1 MSSVDSL
8 LNISIEKSTEQRQ
21 VEELDTI
28 LLDLVERLDFIDVQI
43 LRKFYTTGKEF
54 PNDTQPYCFPIL
66 YKEMKEV
73 HRLKIGMEAL
83 RKRLE
88 VLVRFEF
95 LFKINNTNPTNYSPI
110 GGKEKLVRAV
120 IMKFFLINGLT
131 KFL

>member
-1 MSSVDSL
+1 
-8 LNISIEKSTEQRQ
+8 
-21 VEELDTI
+21 
-28 LLDLVERLDFIDVQI
+28 
-43 LRKFYTTGKEF
+43 
-54 PNDTQPYCFPIL
+54 
-66 YKEMKEV
+66 MKEV

-95 LFKINNTNPTNYSPI
+95 LFKINNTNPTNYSPV

>member
-1 MSSVDSL
+1 MSSIDSL
-8 LNISIEKSTEQRQ
+8 IKVSMEKSIESRE

-66 YKEMKEV
+66 YKEMKDV

-83 RKRLE
+83 RKRME
-88 VLVRFEF
+88 VLVKFGF
-95 LFKINNTNPTNYSPI
+95 LGKINNSNPTNYSPV

>member
-1 MSSVDSL
+1 MSSVDSFI
-8 LNISIEKSTEQRQ
+8 NISVENDIELRK

-83 RKRLE
+83 RKRLD
-88 VLVRFEF
+88 VLVKFGF
-95 LFKINNTNPTNYSPI
+95 LGKINSSNPTNYSPVN
-110 GGKEKLVRAV
+110 GKEKLVRAV
-120 IMKFFLINGLT
+120 IMKFFLINGLN